1 MIKPIRTLVV
11 DDEPYS
17 RKELIHLLKEH
28 PAIQIAGEADSGEQ
42 AVVKCTQLQPDV
54 VFLDIEMPGM
64 NGLEAARALQ
74 QLKKVPDIVFATAY
88 PEFAAEAFR
97 YEAVHYLL
105 KPFEEGDIAVTVS
118 RLEKALKSFPEAAI
132 KHSGKLAVEYDGD
145 IFYLDPNDILYV
157 TREEK
162 TSKIV
167 TMKHEYEVKTPM
179 KELEARFSEFPFFRI
194 HKSFLVHLDYV
205 NKLTPWFNGAYQL
218 ELKGRKE
225 VLPVSR
231 NYVKELRQQLEL

>member
-1 MIKPIRTLVV
+1 MTKQLRTLIV

-17 RKELIHLLKEH
+17 RKELIHLLSDH
-28 PAIQIAGEADSGEQ
+28 PIIHVAGEADSGEQ
-42 AVVKCTQLQPDV
+42 ALVKCVQLQPDV

-64 NGLEAARALQ
+64 SGLEAAKAFQ
-74 QLKKVPDIVFATAY
+74 ELKKVPDIVFATAY
-88 PEFAAEAFR
+88 PQFAAEAFR

-105 KPFEEGDIAVTVS
+105 KPFEEEDIAATVA
-118 RLEKALKSFPEAAI
+118 RLEKSLARAPMAHVKHFGKFAI
-132 KHSGKLAVEYDGD
+132 EHEGE

-157 TREEK
+157 TRGEK
-162 TSKIV
+162 TSKII
-167 TMKHEYEVKTPM
+167 TMDQEYEVKTPI
-179 KELEARFSEFPFFRI
+179 KELEARFIDFPFFRI

-225 VLPVSR
+225 VLSVSR
-231 NYVKELRQQLEL
+231 NYVKKLRQRLEL